1 MWATFFDALLSVV
14 MTSLL
19 LMFAVFYIIVGK
31 TLWEGAIA
39 FTFIFLFVVS
49 LDDCISYV
57 AKFRMKWRQRKNKLF
72 P

>member
-14 MTSLL
+14 MTTLL
-19 LMFAVFYIIVGK
+19 LLFGLFYIIKGEGM
-31 TLWEGAIA
+31 WEGAIA
-39 FTFIFLFVVS
+39 FVFVLLFVIS